1 MNISA
6 SSRHLAKCETKQ
18 DFVICLSILCKY
30 KKKGMTVQDLNI
42 FKVVESQRGNK
53 HQRVIR
59 AIGNANFRLTISL
72 EFGA

>member
-1 MNISA
+1 
-6 SSRHLAKCETKQ
+6 
-18 DFVICLSILCKY
+18 
-30 KKKGMTVQDLNI
+30 MTVQDLNI
-42 FKVVESQRGNK
+42 FKVVESERGNK